1 VSYYNTGTAENCTF
15 HAIAL
20 RKKSAAA
27 FLTVPAEIKSDGY
40 LTNCVLSDR
49 SGFGD
54 HKPGLVSPG
63 FRGKAMVKKKEKCY
77 PISNMVRRIVTMK
90 PFQAVLAC
98 LFLFPG
104 LLFSQ
109 EAGSDAVFAPFVSQ
123 ISAEVKNDLVRI
135 SWTDSRDVR
144 GPVYLYRSAGPFN
157 GMLPSSRPVEVPYGT
172 ETYIDEV
179 DPGTWYYLAVASDE
193 TGRRYTLFIPMNNT
207 ISVNVNGGE
216 ETVWGAEREE
226 PRGNPPARVSVP
238 AETPLGNLESAAR
251 GEGVLISFRTT
262 ERTRRAVLYRR
273 TKPIRQIED
282 LVDAVL
288 VQSGISSP
296 FTDYP
301 VPGIPCYYAV
311 IFEDDLISGR
321 AAIFPG
327 QNATVT
333 AVSAA
338 GRNPAEPAA
347 KPRAIPLPLFSVT
360 TAAPESAGALGG
372 ERAEIPKPQ
381 ALNPETARALA
392 DLRRPERRPAQ
403 EKQPRVFEQ
412 DLQEPGG
419 GEEYALRSIVQGPF
433 ARQEW
438 EDAREELIRYLA
450 LPRNAAS
457 ESRAR
462 YYLGQACYFS
472 GKIREALFEFLT
484 IQSDYPGEVS
494 EWIQAAL
501 TKLAD

>member
-1 VSYYNTGTAENCTF
+1 M
-15 HAIAL
+15 L
-20 RKKSAAA
+20 
-27 FLTVPAEIKSDGY
+27 
-40 LTNCVLSDR
+40 
-49 SGFGD
+49 
-54 HKPGLVSPG
+54 
-63 FRGKAMVKKKEKCY
+63 
-77 PISNMVRRIVTMK
+77 RRIIMK
-90 PFQAVLAC
+90 PFQNILAC
-98 LFLFPG
+98 LLLFPG

-123 ISAEVKNDLVRI
+123 ISAEVKNGLVRL

-144 GPVYLYRSAGPFN
+144 GPVYIYRSTGPFN
-157 GMLPSSRPVEVPYGT
+157 GMLPPSRPVEVPYGAAS
-172 ETYIDEV
+172 YIDEV
-179 DPGTWYYLAVASDE
+179 DFPGTWYYLAVASDE

-207 ISVNVNGGE
+207 ISVNVSGIEGGE
-216 ETVWGAEREE
+216 TAWSAGEREGFRE
-226 PRGNPPARVSVP
+226 NSPPRASP
-238 AETPLGNLESAAR
+238 AEEPIRDLKSTVQ
-251 GEGVLISFRTT
+251 GEGVLISFQTT
-262 ERTRRAVLYRR
+262 ERTKKAVLYRGA
-273 TKPIRQIED
+273 KPIRQIGD

-288 VQSGISSP
+288 VRSGIGSP

-321 AAIFPG
+321 GVISPG

-333 AVSAA
+333 AVYAA
-338 GRNPAEPAA
+338 GRGPAEEPAGEL
-347 KPRAIPLPLFSVT
+347 RAIPLPLFSVSK
-360 TAAPESAGALGG
+360 AAPESAGALGG
-372 ERAEIPKPQ
+372 ERAEVPRTQ
-381 ALNPETARALA
+381 ALNPETAQALS
-392 DLRRPERRPAQ
+392 DLRRPERSPPR

-438 EDAREELIRYLA
+438 AVAREELNRYLV
-450 LPRNAAS
+450 LPRNAAA

-484 IQSDYPGEVS
+484 IRSEYPGEVS
-494 EWIQAAL
+494 DWIQAAL
-501 TKLAD
+501 TKLAN